1 MPPASNTS
9 TIITIPTTGPT
20 GELLGFSGSI
30 STSISSAMFL
40 PAAGVD
46 SILLSMADYNKLYT
60 PGDLG
65 NFMVNTVIEIPEK
78 SILKIEYN
86 REKCV
91 FELDRVEPAI
101 FAKPANYGF
110 IPGTRDDDGDE
121 LDTLVVSPEPIP
133 TGVMLEARILG
144 VLNFEDEGEKDHKI
158 ICVPADDRD
167 SGNRIKSLDDL
178 GEQWKNKVE
187 YHFNTYKDLKK
198 RGTTKVL
205 GYGGRDEALAVIKEC
220 VERYST

>member
-1 MPPASNTS
+1 
-9 TIITIPTTGPT
+9 
-20 GELLGFSGSI
+20 
-30 STSISSAMFL
+30 
-40 PAAGVD
+40 
-46 SILLSMADYNKLYT
+46 MADYNKLYA
-60 PGDLG
+60 PGSVEELL
-65 NFMVNTVIEIPEK
+65 VTTVIEIPEK

-91 FELDRVEPAI
+91 FELDRIEPAI

-110 IPGTRDDDGDE
+110 IPGTLDEDGDE

-133 TGVMLEARILG
+133 TGVVLTAKILG

-167 SGNRIKSLDDL
+167 SGNRVKSLEDL

-198 RGTTKVL
+198 RGTTHVL
-205 GYGGRDEALAVIKEC
+205 GYGGPDEAVAIIKEC
-220 VERYST
+220 IERYANAKK